1 MKAKNRYKAFISYH
15 RESEDELAVALKKA
29 LQKFAKPWNKRRALR
44 VYRDAANQNL
54 TPDLFDSLK
63 RAMDNSGFLILMA
76 SPASAESLW
85 VPREVQY
92 WLDQKSPAQL
102 LIVVCAGTAQWD
114 AARNDFD
121 WEATDCLPKNLSGVF
136 TGEPLY
142 LDLREIRTDRNLTLT
157 NQQFR
162 EKVAQLVA
170 TLNGD
175 TLEDTYGEEARQF
188 QKFKRIRRGAVVLLT
203 LLTLGAL
210 VGAYLARE
218 NSIEASS
225 NLALT
230 QWGNGI
236 LYRDNLGDST
246 RAAHWFAKAVSSPD
260 DKLSDSSRLAATY
273 AVRGISLT
281 RIIDSTDTFSGAEFK
296 SGSEYFL
303 TWGKNGV
310 VRLRHPDT
318 ADIVSEIAHEK
329 GVKQAAYHAGTGLV
343 LSVDTKKKSIR
354 DEDKTLRLWS
364 ACNGQQTAM
373 PDCEKNPEL
382 IWHRQP
388 IEGAAFSPDGTQ
400 VLTWSN
406 REGLRLWS
414 AKYGTELPG
423 FPCNADSSTCGK
435 PWVRGA
441 RFSDAGNRV
450 ISWHFDMKVRV
461 WDVTT
466 SVEISRPQCDTTRKQ
481 LCHNGT
487 ILGATLDKNSNRA
500 LSWGWDKTLRL
511 WQLPGG
517 NEVMRFQH
525 GSTVRG
531 AIFSKDESQILSWS
545 HEGTLRL
552 WNVAG
557 GYVDFKADHGA
568 TIEGAIF
575 SADQAHILSWGWDG
589 TVRLW
594 DVASGKEAI
603 SPLHNGKPVSAA
615 TLFASG
621 NRIISQSIDG
631 SLRWWAVSAG
641 AQLLENSCGENPV
654 LCHDGKVVGARFIDN
669 AASVLSWGF
678 DNTVRLW
685 DSETGLQKIRP
696 QCDENSPVLCH
707 EDSVIGAE
715 FYSNEQNEKRVLSW
729 STDET
734 VRLWDMDNGSLI
746 KQYDGHGDKVLGARF
761 NREKDKFLSWSEDK
775 TVRLWDL
782 DSGSQL
788 HELKHDH
795 AVKGANFN
803 PDATLILSWD
813 DELEDQTSLYL
824 WDASSGKRKI
834 PSDCGENPVLC
845 HHGRVRGAKF
855 TSDGAQILS
864 WSDDRSIRLWDAQNG
879 QLVTG
884 PMVHASGVK
893 GAGFNQDETRI
904 LSWDH
909 DPNGQAMLYL
919 WDAKSGRQLV
929 HAKCGENP
937 VFCHQGMIRGA
948 EFTGRGDLVLSWSDD
963 RSVRLW
969 DAHSG
974 QGMARPM
981 FHKEDVK
988 GARFNRSENRILSWG
1003 EDGAIRLWDAQTG
1016 TEAIA
1021 PLIHGNKLVNA
1032 AFNPDETRVLS
1043 WGKDHELR
1051 LWDIGYEYEYESPAN
1066 SSSMIRLIELLTG
1079 TRMTDTKIIKQIELL
1094 TGTRMTDTNELEVLS
1109 GEEWDKIRELD
1120 GNSSPE
1126 L

>member
-63 RAMDNSGFLILMA
+63 RAMDDSGFLILMA

-92 WLDQKSPAQL
+92 WLDQKLSAQL
-102 LIVVCAGTAQWD
+102 LIVVCAGTAEWD
-114 AARNDFD
+114 AAKNDFD
-121 WEATDCLPKNLSGVF
+121 WKVTDCLPKNLSGAF

-142 LDLREIRTDRNLTLT
+142 LDLRKIRTNRNLTLT

-188 QKFKRIRRGAVVLLT
+188 QKFKRIRRGAIVLLT

-246 RAAHWFAKAVSSPD
+246 HAAHWFAKAVSSPD

-281 RIIDSTDTFSGAEFK
+281 RPIDSTDTSSGAEFK
-296 SGSEYFL
+296 SDNEYFL
-303 TWGKNGV
+303 TWGINGV

-318 ADIVSEIAHEK
+318 GEIVSQISHEK

-343 LSVDTKKKSIR
+343 LSVDTRKKSSR
-354 DEDKTLRLWS
+354 DKHRTLRLWS
-364 ACNGQQTAM
+364 ACSGQQTAM
-373 PDCEKNPEL
+373 PDCEKSPQL
-382 IWHRQP
+382 IWQHEP
-388 IEGAAFSPDGTQ
+388 VEGAAFSPDGTQ
-400 VLTWSN
+400 ILAWSGPG
-406 REGLRLWS
+406 GLRLWPALS
-414 AKYGTELPG
+414 EAALPG
-423 FPCNADSSTCGK
+423 FPCNDASTTCGE
-435 PWVRGA
+435 PLVRGA
-441 RFSDAGNRV
+441 RFSHTGNRV

-461 WDVTT
+461 WDVTKG
-466 SVEISRPQCDTTRKQ
+466 VEISSPQCDTTPKQ
-481 LCHNGT
+481 LCHDGT
-487 ILGATLDKNSNRA
+487 IEGATLDSDSNRA

-511 WQLPGG
+511 WQLPDGK
-517 NEVMRFQH
+517 EVMRFQH
-525 GSTVRG
+525 ESAVHG
-531 AIFSKDESQILSWS
+531 AMFSKDESQILSWS
-545 HEGTLRL
+545 REGTLRL
-552 WNVAG
+552 WNVVG
-557 GYVDFKADHGA
+557 GNVPFKANHRA
-568 TIEGAIF
+568 TIEGAMF

-594 DVASGKEAI
+594 DVASQKEVI
-603 SPLHNGKPVSAA
+603 SPLHNGKSVSAA

-621 NRIISQSIDG
+621 NRIISQSNDG

-641 AQLLENSCGENPV
+641 KQIVENRCGEDPV
-654 LCHDGKVVGARFIDN
+654 LCHDHKVVGARFIDN
-669 AASVLSWGF
+669 AASVLSWSF
-678 DNTVRLW
+678 DNTLRLW
-685 DSETGLQKIRP
+685 DSVTGLQKIRP
-696 QCDENSPVLCH
+696 QCDEDSPVLCH

-715 FYSNEQNEKRVLSW
+715 FYSNKQNEKRILSW

-746 KQYDGHGDKVLGARF
+746 KKYDGHREKVLGALL

-782 DSGSQL
+782 ASGSQL
-788 HELKHDH
+788 YNELSHDH
-795 AVKGANFN
+795 EVRGASFN

-813 DELEDQTSLYL
+813 ADLKDQASIYL
-824 WDASSGKRKI
+824 WDANSGKRKI
-834 PSDCGENPVLC
+834 QAECGESPVLC
-845 HHGRVRGAKF
+845 HQGQVRGAQF
-855 TSDGAQILS
+855 TSDGA
-864 WSDDRSIRLWDAQNG
+864 
-879 QLVTG
+879 
-884 PMVHASGVK
+884 
-893 GAGFNQDETRI
+893 RI
-904 LSWDH
+904 
-909 DPNGQAMLYL
+909 
-919 WDAKSGRQLV
+919 
-929 HAKCGENP
+929 
-937 VFCHQGMIRGA
+937 
-948 EFTGRGDLVLSWSDD
+948 LSWSDD

-969 DAHSG
+969 DAQTGQLVTVPMMHANGVKGAGFNQDETLILSWDVDPDGQARLYLWDAGSGEQLVHATCGENPVFCHKDMIRGAAFSSREDLILSWSDDRSVRLWDTYSG
-974 QGMARPM
+974 QGMARSM
-981 FHKEDVK
+981 LHDKDVK

-1003 EDGAIRLWDAQTG
+1003 EDGAVRLWDAQTG
-1016 TEAIA
+1016 TEAIT
-1021 PLIHGNKLVNA
+1021 PLIHGKKLAGA

-1043 WGKDHELR
+1043 WGEDHELR
-1051 LWDIGYEYEYESPAN
+1051 LWDIGYEYESPAN
-1066 SSSMIRLIELLTG
+1066 SSSMIKLIELLTG
-1079 TRMTDTKIIKQIELL
+1079 SRMADTKMIKLIELL

-1109 GEEWDKIRELD
+1109 SEEWEKIQELD